1 MTPAREDMAQI
12 ASNGTALAL
21 TTALLAVMFATRSE
35 SWRDSSALPVSRS
48 EPGIEVTLQ
57 PATAETPPAP
67 QPPPPVPRKAPAHRM
82 TPQQAQVAQVPV
94 PAELQPMPVER
105 DPVPE
110 GGALVAASGAPAST
124 VPTNDYRPDLEAQ
137 YAAGLRADIDRRT
150 HPPDSAQYRL
160 HRPSGEVRV
169 AFIVT
174 RNGEPKVVRVL
185 RSSGSPI
192 LDDAAVAIVS
202 SGHYPPMPT
211 KVFAGEA
218 EHVFAVTIEFRAA
231 VS

>member
-1 MTPAREDMAQI
+1 MTPAREDMAQL

-21 TTALLAVMFATRSE
+21 TTALLAVMFATRFE
-35 SWRDSSALPVSRS
+35 SWRDSSALQVSTS
-48 EPGIEVTLQ
+48 PPGIEVTLQ
-57 PATAETPPAP
+57 PATEETPPAP
-67 QPPPPVPRKAPAHRM
+67 QPPPPVPRKVPVHRM
-82 TPQQAQVAQVPV
+82 TPPAAVAQMPV
-94 PAELQPMPVER
+94 PEELQTMPVER

-110 GGALVAASGAPAST
+110 GGAVVASGTPASA
-124 VPTNDYRPDLEAQ
+124 VPTTDHRPDLEAQ

-169 AFIVT
+169 GFVVT
-174 RNGEPKVVRVL
+174 RNGEPKTVRVL
-185 RSSGSPI
+185 RSSGSAI
-192 LDDAAVAIVS
+192 LDEAAVAIVS

-211 KVFAGEA
+211 QVFAGEA
-218 EHVFAVTIEFRAA
+218 EHVFAVTIEFRA

>member
-1 MTPAREDMAQI
+1 MTPAREDMAQL

-21 TTALLAVMFATRSE
+21 TTALLAVMFATRFE
-35 SWRDSSALPVSRS
+35 SWRDSSALPASTS
-48 EPGIEVTLQ
+48 QPGIEVTLE

-67 QPPPPVPRKAPAHRM
+67 QVPPPPVPRKVPVHRM
-82 TPQQAQVAQVPV
+82 TPPAAVAQIPV
-94 PAELQPMPVER
+94 PEELQTMPVER

-110 GGALVAASGAPAST
+110 GGALVASGTPASA
-124 VPTNDYRPDLEAQ
+124 VPTTDHRPDLEAQ

-169 AFIVT
+169 GFVVT
-174 RNGEPKVVRVL
+174 RNGEPKIVRVL
-185 RSSGSPI
+185 RSSGSAI
-192 LDDAAVAIVS
+192 LDEAAVAIVS

-211 KVFAGEA
+211 QVFAGES
-218 EHVFAVTIEFRAA
+218 EHVFAVTIEFRA

>member
-21 TTALLAVMFATRSE
+21 TTALLAVMFAARSE
-35 SWRDSSALPVSRS
+35 SWRDSSALPASTNQ
-48 EPGIEVTLQ
+48 PGIEVTLQ
-57 PATAETPPAP
+57 AAITEPPSAP
-67 QPPPPVPRKAPAHRM
+67 QPPPPVPRKVPVHLM
-82 TPQQAQVAQVPV
+82 TPQAAVAQMPV
-94 PAELQPMPVER
+94 PAELQTMPVER

-110 GGALVAASGAPAST
+110 GGALVASGAPANPE
-124 VPTNDYRPDLEAQ
+124 PTSDHRPDLEAQ

-169 AFIVT
+169 GFVVM

-185 RSSGSPI
+185 RSSGSAI
-192 LDDAAVAIVS
+192 LDEAAVAIVS
-202 SGHYPPMPT
+202 SGHYPAMPT
-211 KVFAGEA
+211 QVFAGEE
-218 EHVFAVTIEFRAA
+218 EHVFAVTIEFRA